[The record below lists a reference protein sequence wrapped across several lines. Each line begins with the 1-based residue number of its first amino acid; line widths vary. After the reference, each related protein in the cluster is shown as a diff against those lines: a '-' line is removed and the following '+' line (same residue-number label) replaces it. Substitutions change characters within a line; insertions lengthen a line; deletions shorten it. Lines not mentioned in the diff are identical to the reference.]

1 MCARVAMRTMAS
13 MRLTSP
19 LLATFAA
26 VLLVPAAAQAATVT
40 YEGDTLVYRADPG
53 VRDFVNLGKDD
64 AGQLTISADGINVP
78 AACTNDYVAHCP
90 MPARVRLE
98 LGDGD
103 DSNGFSSDY
112 PAGLPVEVDGGDG
125 KDQLQTYN
133 ASAATLDGGAG
144 NDVLKGWDT
153 NDTLLGGPGDDEI
166 QASGGS
172 DHIEGGDGNDT
183 ISGET
188 YHDPAPDLIDGGA
201 GIDTVDDWSI
211 PDKDYNPPISVTMD
225 GVANDGRPGEGD
237 NVVNVEKIAS
247 HVSGTLSGGAGDDD
261 LQVWANIDEGN
272 STLLGNGG
280 NDKLTAGDYQDN
292 LDGGPGNDV
301 LNAGFGND
309 TITGGPGQDTIFA
322 DATSASCGYFSYT
335 CKIPFGNDIV
345 YAQDGEAD
353 TIDCG
358 VGEDTAY
365 VDAIDTVANCETVN
379 KTGAGKPNGPAGPGT
394 TAGPQAK
401 VSGKL
406 SIKAIAKQGLR
417 VSVPC
422 ASACKVSVSLV
433 VKSKTVAGAKKTLL
447 KPGDAKVTLK
457 VAKKSLKAFKKLK
470 KASAR
475 LKVTVEDASGKTSS
489 STSLSLKR

>member
-1 MCARVAMRTMAS
+1 

-26 VLLVPAAAQAATVT
+26 VLVVPAAAQAATVS

-53 VRDFVNLGKDD
+53 VRDFVNLSKDD
-64 AGQLTISADGINVP
+64 TGQLLISGEENTTAGAP
-78 AACTNDYVAHCP
+78 CTVDYAVHCP

-98 LGDGD
+98 LGDMD

-112 PAGLPVEVDGGDG
+112 PANLPVVVLGGDG
-125 KDQLQTYN
+125 KDQLQTFN
-133 ASAATLDGGAG
+133 ANAATLDGGAG
-144 NDVLKGWDT
+144 ADILKGWDT
-153 NDTLLGGPGDDEI
+153 NDVLLGGPGDDEI

-172 DHIEGGDGNDT
+172 DHIEAGDGNDT

-188 YHDPAPDLIDGGA
+188 YHDPAADYIDGGA

-225 GVANDGRPGEGD
+225 GVANDGRPGEND

-247 HVSGTLSGGAGDDD
+247 HVSGTLSGGAGDDE

-309 TITGGPGQDTIFA
+309 TVTGGPGQDTIFA

-379 KTGAGKPNGPAGPGT
+379 KTGSGKPGGPAGPGT
-394 TAGPQAK
+394 TAGPTAS
-401 VSGKL
+401 VTGKL
-406 SIKAIAKQGLR
+406 SIKTIAKKGLG
-417 VSVPC
+417 VTVPC
-422 ASACKVSVSLV
+422 ANACKVSVSLV
-433 VKSKTVAGAKKTLL
+433 VKSKTVASAKKTLL
-447 KPGDAKVTLK
+447 KAGDAKLK
-457 VAKKSLKAFKKLK
+457 LKIAKKSLKAFKKLK
-470 KASAR
+470 KASAT
-475 LKVTVEDASGKTSS
+475 LKVTVQDATGKTASS
-489 STSLSLKR
+489 SKLTLKK

>member
-1 MCARVAMRTMAS
+1 MA
-13 MRLTSP
+13 TV
-19 LLATFAA
+19 AA
-26 VLLVPAAAQAATVT
+26 VLLVPAAAQASTVS
-40 YEGDTLVYRADPG
+40 YDGDTLVYTADPG

-64 AGQLTISADGINVP
+64 AGRLTISGDENSTIPGD
-78 AACTNDYVAHCP
+78 CTNDYVVHCP
-90 MPARVRLE
+90 MPARVRLN

-103 DSNGFSSDY
+103 DSNGFSSEY
-112 PAGLPVEVDGGDG
+112 PAALPVEVNGGDG

-133 ASAATLDGGAG
+133 ASAAKLDGGAG

-153 NDTLLGGPGDDEI
+153 NDTLLGGAGDDEI

-188 YHDPAPDLIDGGA
+188 YHDPAPDYIDGGN

-247 HVSGTLSGGAGDDD
+247 HVSGTLAGGAGDDD

-309 TITGGPGQDTIFA
+309 TVTGGPGQDTIFG

-335 CKIPFGNDIV
+335 CKIPFGNDII

-365 VDAIDTVANCETVN
+365 VDAVDTVANCETVN
-379 KTGAGKPNGPAGPGT
+379 KTGAGAPSGPAGPGT
-394 TAGPQAK
+394 TAGPQAT
-401 VSGKL
+401 VTSKL
-406 SIKAIAKQGLR
+406 SIKTIAKKGLR
-417 VSVPC
+417 VTIPC
-422 ASACKVSVSLV
+422 PDACKVNASLV
-433 VKSKTVAGAKKTLL
+433 IKKKTVAKGKKTLL
-447 KPGDAKVTLK
+447 KAGNAKLTLK

-470 KASAR
+470 KASAT
-475 LKVTVEDASGKTSS
+475 LKVTVEAASGKTSAS
-489 STSLSLKR
+489 SKLSLKK